1 MSKAAKSDRPPYEID
16 TAGLRERIPLEA
28 ELVARNSELR
38 NFSVIRDRLVAFG
51 KDANAAYRE
60 ILARRD
66 TVAAKLRALRT
77 PTSASPLVVASPRP
91 NLPLFDAPI
100 APAKFRP
107 PIVGGIPF
115 GYSGVVQAGPL
126 SNGINVVPGGDTSGE
141 IITSSIGSPTYVL
154 FNGSLKAGPTELPPG
169 EQYDPTIR
177 YFWLRNWQVLVPFP
191 APSTLAQLTDRFSVG
206 AEFDVFSDGVGT
218 VMSFV
223 SVGETANLTGNV
235 AITTD
240 AGWPLI
246 ADLSQPAEYYNGSYG
261 ALLGQTMVQRTFVVG
276 SGHVPA
282 VAIAVGAVVG
292 LPMGAEVGLTF
303 FLAGSGISIYG
314 SEDYLG
320 EYVGG
325 KIAYHVQPELIAE
338 QIEST
343 A

>member
-28 ELVARNSELR
+28 ELITRNSELR

-60 ILARRD
+60 TLARRD

-77 PTSASPLVVASPRP
+77 PTSASPQVVASPRP
-91 NLPLFDAPI
+91 NLPLFNAPI

-191 APSTLAQLTDRFSVG
+191 APSTLAQLTYRFSVG
-206 AEFDVFSDGVGT
+206 AEFDAFSDGVGT

-223 SVGETANLTGNV
+223 SVGETANLTGKRCDNDRRRL
-235 AITTD
+235 AID
-240 AGWPLI
+240 RRSL
-246 ADLSQPAEYYNGSYG
+246 PA
-261 ALLGQTMVQRTFVVG
+261 R
-276 SGHVPA
+276 
-282 VAIAVGAVVG
+282 
-292 LPMGAEVGLTF
+292 
-303 FLAGSGISIYG
+303 
-314 SEDYLG
+314 
-320 EYVGG
+320 
-325 KIAYHVQPELIAE
+325 
-338 QIEST
+338 
-343 A
+343 